1 MQECWVGDMIQ
12 NVIARISPLP
22 NPSQSAGL
30 HNCLTH
36 RFRSWGSF
44 SSYKSR
50 NKFKRRKKLPILFL
64 KNCTFLLRNRL
75 CFSSRWVFWNSEV
88 GGACSLFHLL
98 FHRVWA
104 LLGTPLVVHPLH
116 VLKETF
122 ALEISLTCRIW
133 IHWESLCLWCL
144 LAYGIFFVVCLRA
157 VWGWG
162 NKYKLV
168 WVYPFLWFAASLCPS
183 LPQCSLVLHL
193 WWQQHTKP
201 FGFTEEIWYRRRKP
215 I

>member
-1 MQECWVGDMIQ
+1 MQECWVGDVIQ
-12 NVIARISPLP
+12 NAIAHISPLP

-30 HNCLTH
+30 RNCLTH

-75 CFSSRWVFWNSEV
+75 CFSSRWVFWNSGF

-98 FHRVWA
+98 RFPTVWA

-122 ALEISLTCRIW
+122 ALEISLSCCIW
-133 IHWESLCLWCL
+133 IHWESLCLCEHMQ
-144 LAYGIFFVVCLRA
+144 FS
-157 VWGWG
+157 
-162 NKYKLV
+162 
-168 WVYPFLWFAASLCPS
+168 LWS
-183 LPQCSLVLHL
+183 VLG
-193 WWQQHTKP
+193 Q
-201 FGFTEEIWYRRRKP
+201 FGDEETNTN
-215 I
+215 